1 MTEEPLVAGVIG
13 GLGPEAS
20 LDFYARVLRR
30 TPARGDQDH
39 LHLIIN
45 SNPRVPNR
53 NEAIAGTGPLPGP
66 YLADMALALERAG
79 ADFLVMACNTAHA
92 WLPDIKRATSLP
104 FISIIDET
112 VNATLNTVPGA
123 RRVGLLA
130 TSGCLDAGLYQ
141 TAFSEQGLTTLEVDR
156 ERFMALL
163 YRIKSGD
170 TGPEARQEMQQL
182 AGALGA
188 DVVVAACT
196 EVPLVLDPAD
206 LNVPLISSTDVL
218 VEATIAAALGKR
230 PLLSRD

>member
-1 MTEEPLVAGVIG
+1 MPALPDGVQ
-13 GLGPEAS
+13 
-20 LDFYARVLRR
+20 R
-30 TPARGDQDH
+30 
-39 LHLIIN
+39 
-45 SNPRVPNR
+45 
-53 NEAIAGTGPLPGP
+53 TGPP
-66 YLADMALALERAG
+66 
-79 ADFLVMACNTAHA
+79 
-92 WLPDIKRATSLP
+92 
-104 FISIIDET
+104 
-112 VNATLNTVPGA
+112 
-123 RRVGLLA
+123 
-130 TSGCLDAGLYQ
+130 
-141 TAFSEQGLTTLEVDR
+141 TLEVDR